1 MFIADLPVT
10 DLSTEP
16 QLVVLA
22 ELDGS
27 AWSFELDGTDDA
39 PSGIDQ
45 PSDPGAVPD
54 SSKGKPGKI
63 DRPIYPIWP

>member
-1 MFIADLPVT
+1 MFIADTALT

-27 AWSFELDGTDDA
+27 AWSNETGGSSAGT
-39 PSGIDQ
+39 SGLDQ

-54 SSKGKPGKI
+54 ASKGKPGKI
-63 DRPIYPIWP
+63 DRPIYP